1 VSRPLI
7 FPRMTGSE
15 AQALAALVTH
25 GPGHLVKNLP
35 GELTGHLRLTPLPPG
50 QAIVLAQGTQRLLLE
65 WAGGQL
71 ALDVAPWVLDRWLA
85 MVLDVPDID
94 SLPETF
100 RPVALEHVVNWCITA
115 LSAGG
120 RGTAQLTGTQQ
131 DALARPEQASHAL
144 QLEFEL
150 SDGLCMPALLHMD
163 SLALMLM
170 GSLVKTLPNP
180 SSLNTLDDM
189 PVKLELCIGQT
200 ELPLTQMASLQSGGL
215 VFLQHNYLGEGQEFL
230 LRTTYATTSRL
241 SFTAKVD
248 GHQLYI
254 LSPPHTMNNQTA
266 HSADTDE
273 ASATLEQMPVHLS
286 FDLGHKVLT
295 LGQLR
300 QLGEGQALQL
310 DRPIQQGVTIRAN
323 GAAIGEG
330 QLLDIDGR
338 MGVLISKLHAPVQDT
353 AE

>member
-1 VSRPLI
+1 
-7 FPRMTGSE
+7 MTGSE

-25 GPGHLVKNLP
+25 GPGHLVKDLP

-50 QAIVLAQGTQRLLLE
+50 QAIVHAQDTQRLLLE

-71 ALDVAPWVLDRWLA
+71 VLDVAPWVLDRWLA
-85 MVLDVPDID
+85 MVLDVPEID
-94 SLPETF
+94 SLPAAF

-131 DALARPEQASHAL
+131 HAHGRPEQATHAL

-150 SDGLCMPALLHMD
+150 SDGVCLPALLHMD

-170 GSLVKTLPNP
+170 GSLVQHLPNT
-180 SSLNTLDDM
+180 SSVDTLEDV

-200 ELPLTQMASLQSGGL
+200 DLPLIQMASLQSGAL
-215 VFLQHNYLGEGQEFL
+215 VFIQHNYLGEGQELL
-230 LRTTYATTSRL
+230 LRSPYATTASL
-241 SFTAKVD
+241 SFAAKVD
-248 GHQLYI
+248 GHQIII
-254 LSPPHTMNNQTA
+254 LSSSHTMNNQIA
-266 HSADTDE
+266 HTADTDE

-310 DRPIQQGVTIRAN
+310 DRPVQQGVTIRAN

-338 MGVLISKLHAPVQDT
+338 MGVLISKLHAPVQDA

>member
-1 VSRPLI
+1 
-7 FPRMTGSE
+7 MTGSE

-25 GPGHLVKNLP
+25 GPGHLVKDLP

-50 QAIVLAQGTQRLLLE
+50 QAIVHAQDTQRLLLE

-71 ALDVAPWVLDRWLA
+71 ALDVAPWVLDRWLS
-85 MVLDVPDID
+85 MVLDVPEID
-94 SLPETF
+94 SLPVAF
-100 RPVALEHVVNWCITA
+100 RPAALEHVVNWCITA

-131 DALARPEQASHAL
+131 HVHGRPEQATHAL

-150 SDGLCMPALLHMD
+150 SDGVCMPALLHMD

-170 GSLVKTLPNP
+170 GSLVQHLPNP
-180 SSLNTLDDM
+180 SSVDTLDDV

-200 ELPLTQMASLQSGGL
+200 DLPLMQMASLQSGGL
-215 VFLQHNYLGEGQEFL
+215 VFLQHNYLGGGQEFL
-230 LRTTYATTSRL
+230 LRSPYATTASL
-241 SFTAKVD
+241 SFAAKVD
-248 GHQLYI
+248 GHQIFI
-254 LSPPHTMNNQTA
+254 LSSSHTMNNQIA
-266 HSADTDE
+266 HTADTDE
-273 ASATLEQMPVHLS
+273 ASATIEQMPVHLS

-310 DRPIQQGVTIRAN
+310 DRPVQQGVTIRAN
-323 GAAIGEG
+323 GVAIGEG